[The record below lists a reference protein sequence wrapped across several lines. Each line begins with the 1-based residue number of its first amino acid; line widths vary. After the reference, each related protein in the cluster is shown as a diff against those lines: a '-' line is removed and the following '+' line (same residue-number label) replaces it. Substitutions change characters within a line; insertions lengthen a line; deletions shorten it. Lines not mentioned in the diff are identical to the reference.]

1 MNRWTNPSDV
11 PSTRGIRLR
20 PAGGRTIV
28 LCACSV
34 LVLSGPGD
42 LHSRAPGRDAGEI
55 TDLFGSELKLPPP
68 RIAANSVEL
77 CLTVPSHDP
86 E

>member
-1 MNRWTNPSDV
+1 
-11 PSTRGIRLR
+11 
-20 PAGGRTIV
+20 
-28 LCACSV
+28 
-34 LVLSGPGD
+34 VLSGPGD

-55 TDLFGSELKLPPP
+55 IDLFGSELKLPPP
-68 RIAANSVEL
+68 RIAGNSVEL